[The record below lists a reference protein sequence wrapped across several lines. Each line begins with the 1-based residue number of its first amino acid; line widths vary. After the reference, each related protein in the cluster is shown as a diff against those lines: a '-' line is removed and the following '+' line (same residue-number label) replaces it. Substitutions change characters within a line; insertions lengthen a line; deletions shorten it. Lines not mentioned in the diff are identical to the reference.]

1 MNDTIRYVG
10 KDVGEAAW
18 STEKVAT
25 GATEMDDGRV
35 NTTIIKKISGWKDL
49 YPAFALCDA
58 LNTGGVTGWYLLA
71 YYELCRIVSNE
82 IYWSSSEYEYSEGMA
97 RTNYKAC
104 DKKDIFIVKAIHR
117 F

>member
-18 STEKVAT
+18 STEEVAT
-25 GATEMDDGRV
+25 GATEMYDGRV
-35 NTTIIKKISGWKDL
+35 NMAIIKKISGWKGL

-58 LNTGGVTGWYLLA
+58 LNTGGVTGWYLPA
-71 YYELCRIVSNE
+71 YYELRRIVSNGK
-82 IYWSSSEYEYSEGMA
+82 YWSSSEYSERIA
-97 RTNYKAC
+97 NTDYNTHYK
-104 DKKDIFIVKAIHR
+104 KEIFIVKAIHR